1 MVEVIWVP
9 RAERDLSEIWT
20 YIAKD
25 SFRYAEETALRLTS
39 ATKVLLDHPRIGK
52 PVPELGLEDYR
63 ELVVGEF
70 RIIYWIG
77 SETSLYVVA

>member
-25 SFRYAEETALRLTS
+25 SFRYARRRHFA
-39 ATKVLLDHPRIGK
+39 
-52 PVPELGLEDYR
+52 
-63 ELVVGEF
+63 
-70 RIIYWIG
+70 
-77 SETSLYVVA
+77 